1 MTLHLEIYTLLRSN
15 LPVHMNDAKVDNI
28 TTDIMAI
35 IENSSVTLS
44 EDQYK
49 NVLTADYQAE
59 WLEND
64 RVWKIY
70 HLQKF

>member
-1 MTLHLEIYTLLRSN
+1 
-15 LPVHMNDAKVDNI
+15 MNDAKVDNI
-28 TTDIMAI
+28 TTKIMAI
-35 IENSSVTLS
+35 FENSSVPLS

-64 RVWKIY
+64 RV
-70 HLQKF
+70 

>member
-1 MTLHLEIYTLLRSN
+1 MTRHLDIFTLLRSK

-35 IENSSVTLS
+35 IMAIFENSSVPLS

-49 NVLTADYQAE
+49 NVLTADDQAE

-64 RVWKIY
+64 RV
-70 HLQKF
+70 

>member
-1 MTLHLEIYTLLRSN
+1 
-15 LPVHMNDAKVDNI
+15 MNDAKVDNI

-49 NVLTADYQAE
+49 NVLTADYQAA

-64 RVWKIY
+64 RV
-70 HLQKF
+70 

>member
-1 MTLHLEIYTLLRSN
+1 
-15 LPVHMNDAKVDNI
+15 MNDAKVDNI

-35 IENSSVTLS
+35 FMATIFENSSVPLS

-49 NVLTADYQAE
+49 NVLTADDQAE

-64 RVWKIY
+64 RV
-70 HLQKF
+70 

>member
-1 MTLHLEIYTLLRSN
+1 MTQHLEIYTLLRSK

-35 IENSSVTLS
+35 FENSSVPLS

-49 NVLTADYQAE
+49 NVLTDDLQAE

-64 RVWKIY
+64 RV
-70 HLQKF
+70 